1 MDEVPA
7 RGLSHMF
14 VTLFLYCFAES
25 MVVPS
30 STDVTMA
37 VVCPGKDKCSL
48 AIYLS
53 GVQQVIVGLGSL
65 VLMPMLGNLSDTYGR
80 KIMLTIPIT
89 LSIIPLVVLACSMT
103 KYYFYA
109 YYVLKT
115 MIAMATQGS
124 VSFLAFAYVVRYF
137 SINKESDFRKFIF
150 QVYGMWLQAD
160 IVQERRRA
168 SVFGIVSGIAFVS
181 AVLGNFSARFL
192 STSTAF
198 QVAAAISVISLV
210 YMRLFLRE
218 SLINNSICLNKS
230 TETECLLQKVPGKKW
245 LLFKNLFSLDDSI
258 SLLRTSQPFSKVAV
272 IAFFYNVAEFGLYDS
287 LMYCLKAQFHFNKD
301 QFADLLIISGIA
313 GSISQLIIMP
323 VFSPFMG
330 EAKMLS
336 IGLFFTFAHILLY
349 SVAWASWVPYVA
361 AMMCVVAVFALPC
374 LRSIASKLTGS
385 DEQGRAQGCITGI
398 SSFAGIIAPFA
409 FTPLTALFL
418 AGNSPFYFPGFSI
431 FCAAIAAMIALI
443 LSMMIRPAPATNSS
457 VNSFNPAQPLV

>member
-14 VTLFLYCFAES
+14 VTLFLYCFGES
-25 MVVPS
+25 MVLPS
-30 STDVTMA
+30 ITDVTMA
-37 VVCPGKDKCSL
+37 ALCPGKDKCSL

-53 GVQQVIVGLGSL
+53 GAQQVIVGLGSL
-65 VLMPMLGNLSDTYGR
+65 VVMPVLGNLSDTYGR
-80 KIMLTIPIT
+80 KMMLTIPIT

-103 KYYFYA
+103 KYYFYV

-124 VSFLAFAYVVRYF
+124 VSFLAFAYV
-137 SINKESDFRKFIF
+137 
-150 QVYGMWLQAD
+150 AD
-160 IVQERRRA
+160 IVQERKRA

-218 SLINNSICLNKS
+218 SLISNSICLNKS
-230 TETECLLQKVPGKKW
+230 TEAECLLEKAPAKKW
-245 LLFKNLFSLDDSI
+245 LLFKNLLSLGDSI
-258 SLLRTSQPFSKVAV
+258 SLLRTSPPFLKAAV
-272 IAFFYNVAEFGLYDS
+272 IAFFYNVSEFGLYDS

-301 QFADLLIISGIA
+301 QFSDLLIISGIA

-323 VFSPFMG
+323 VFSPFVG

-349 SVAWASWVPYVA
+349 SVAWAPWVPYTA

-374 LRSIASKLTGS
+374 LRSIVSKLTGP

-398 SSFAGIIAPFA
+398 SSFAGVVAPFA

-418 AGNSPFYFPGFSI
+418 ADDSPFYFPGFSI
-431 FCAAIAAMIALI
+431 FCAAIAAMIALL

-457 VNSFNPAQPLV
+457 VDSSDPAQPLV